1 MPIYLGSDNA
11 IVIKDL
17 YDPWESSGTGA
28 YITSGTVSAQ
38 IKDTTGATPGSGT
51 NIGSAITLS
60 YYAARAGVAG
70 NYWVGVIEEDPALS
84 ADTEVD
90 VVVTATA
97 SSDRVFVVTKR
108 EPVIRRY
115 S

>member
-1 MPIYLGSDNA
+1 MPIYLGNDCA

-17 YDPWESSGTGA
+17 YDAWASSGAGA
-28 YITSGTVSAQ
+28 YITSGTVTAQ

-60 YYAARAGVAG
+60 YYSSRAGVSG
-70 NYWVGVIEEDPALS
+70 NWWVGVIEEDAALS

>member
-17 YDPWESSGTGA
+17 YDKWANSGVGEYISSGTV
-28 YITSGTVSAQ
+28 TAQ
-38 IKDTTGATPGSGT
+38 LKDTAGATPGSGT

-60 YYAARAGVAG
+60 YYAARAGVSG
-70 NYWVGVIEEDPALS
+70 HWWVGVIEEDAALS

-90 VVVTATA
+90 VVITATA
-97 SSDRVFVVTKR
+97 SSDRVFAVTKR
-108 EPVIRRY
+108 EPVIRRT